1 METLLIRFFPAAPEQ
16 SDRLIEWQILDSNL
30 VPLAQAASG
39 TLEDA
44 AEVAPHRKV
53 ICLLPGEEI
62 LLLNVN
68 IAARSR
74 QQLIKA
80 IPFTLEEDLADD
92 IETLHFAPGARQV
105 DGRQP
110 VAVVSRMRMDA
121 LCSDLSATNILPTAI
136 LPEPLSVPLPP
147 SGWSLLVED
156 TRVVLR
162 HAEHKGLAL
171 EKDNL
176 NVWLNRLFSEVDV
189 KPELIRIYRC
199 DANPDEPL
207 AFELPVDQ
215 QEQHYDTPL
224 KVLSTGLDE
233 KHSINLLQ
241 GDYKSDTGVGKLLRP
256 WRFAAVLLGIWLGL
270 QITSATVEFW
280 RMLHEYDGLQVRIEK
295 LFRDTFPEV
304 KRIVNP
310 RVQMEQRLNALIGA
324 QQDTGDTGFL
334 ALLNAGGQA
343 IKAFQGIQIDTFNY
357 RQGKLV
363 VSLQANDFQS
373 LERVKQRLQKD
384 GFIADI
390 ESADTSGKRVE
401 ARLRI
406 ERRVG

>member
-1 METLLIRFFPAAPEQ
+1 METLLIRFFPVAPEQ
-16 SDRLIEWQILDSNL
+16 SDRLIEWQILDSNQ
-30 VPLAQAASG
+30 VPVAQAASG
-39 TLEDA
+39 TLDEA
-44 AEVAPHRKV
+44 TELAPHRKV
-53 ICLLPGEEI
+53 ICLVPGEEI

-80 IPFTLEEDLADD
+80 IPFTLEENLADD
-92 IETLHFAPGARQV
+92 IETLHFAPGVRQV
-105 DGRQP
+105 DGRHP
-110 VAVVSRMRMDA
+110 VAVVSRTLMDA
-121 LCSDLSATNILPTAI
+121 LCSDLSAANILSTAI
-136 LPEPLSVPLPP
+136 IPEPLSIPLTP
-147 SGWSLLVED
+147 SGWSLMVED

-162 HAEHKGLAL
+162 HAEYMGLAL
-171 EKDNL
+171 EKDIL
-176 NVWLNRLFSEVDV
+176 NEWLNRVFSEVDV

-199 DANPDEPL
+199 DATPEQPL
-207 AFELPVDQ
+207 AFELPVEQ
-215 QEQHYDTPL
+215 QEHYETPL

-241 GDYKSDTGVGKLLRP
+241 GDYKTDTGVGKLLRP

-270 QITSATVEFW
+270 QITSASVEFW
-280 RMLHEYDGLQVRIEK
+280 RMSHEHDALQARIEK
-295 LFRDTFPEV
+295 LLLDTFPDV

-310 RVQMEQRLNALIGA
+310 RVQMEQRLNTLIGA

-343 IKAFQGIQIDTFNY
+343 IKTFQGIQIDTFNY

-363 VSLQANDFQS
+363 ISLKANDFQS
-373 LERVKQRLQKD
+373 LEKVKQRLQKD

-406 ERRVG
+406 ERRTG

>member
-1 METLLIRFFPAAPEQ
+1 METLLIRFFPGAPEQ

-30 VPLAQAASG
+30 VPVAQAASG
-39 TLEDA
+39 TLDEA
-44 AEVAPHRKV
+44 TELAPHRKV
-53 ICLLPGEEI
+53 ICLVPGEEI

-68 IAARSR
+68 IATRSR

-92 IETLHFAPGARQV
+92 IETLHFAPGARQA
-105 DGRQP
+105 DGKHP
-110 VAVVSRMRMDA
+110 VAIVSRALMDA
-121 LCSDLSATNILPTAI
+121 LCSDLSAANILPAAI
-136 LPEPLSVPLPP
+136 IPEPLSLPLPP

-162 HAEHKGLAL
+162 HAEYKGLAL

-176 NVWLNRLFSEVDV
+176 NEWLNRVFSELDV

-199 DANPDEPL
+199 DTNPEKPL
-207 AFELPVDQ
+207 VFELPVEQ
-215 QEQHYDTPL
+215 QEYYETPL

-241 GDYKSDTGVGKLLRP
+241 GDYKTDTGIGKLLRP

-270 QITSATVEFW
+270 QLSSASVEFW
-280 RMLHEYDGLQVRIEK
+280 RMLHEHDALQARIEK

-310 RVQMEQRLNALIGA
+310 RVQMEQRLKALLGA
-324 QQDTGDTGFL
+324 QQDTGNTGFL
-334 ALLNAGGQA
+334 ALLNASGQA
-343 IKAFQGIQIDTFNY
+343 IKTFQGIRIDTFNY

-363 VSLQANDFQS
+363 ISLQANDFQS
-373 LERVKQRLQKD
+373 LEKVKQRLQKD
-384 GFIADI
+384 GFIVDI

-406 ERRVG
+406 ERRAG

>member
-1 METLLIRFFPAAPEQ
+1 METLLIRCLPAAPEQ

-30 VPLAQAASG
+30 IPVAQADSG
-39 TLEDA
+39 TFDDA
-44 AEVAPHRKV
+44 AELAPHRKV
-53 ICLLPGEEI
+53 ICLVPGEEI
-62 LLLNVN
+62 LLLDVN

-80 IPFTLEEDLADD
+80 VPFTLEEDLADD
-92 IETLHFAPGARQV
+92 IETLHFAPGAKQADDRY
-105 DGRQP
+105 P
-110 VAVVSRMRMDA
+110 VAVVSRMLMNA
-121 LCSDLSATNILPTAI
+121 LCADLSAANILPTAI
-136 LPEPLSVPLPP
+136 IPEPLSVPLTQP
-147 SGWSLLVED
+147 GWSLLVED

-162 HAEHKGLAL
+162 YAAYKGLAL

-176 NVWLNRLFSEVDV
+176 NELLNRVFSEVDV

-199 DANPDEPL
+199 DTNPEEPL
-207 AFELPVDQ
+207 VFDLPAEQ
-215 QEQHYDTPL
+215 QEHYEAPL

-241 GDYKSDTGVGKLLRP
+241 GDYKTDTGVGKLLRP
-256 WRFAAVLLGIWLGL
+256 WRFAAVLLSIWLGL
-270 QITSATVEFW
+270 QIVSASVEFW
-280 RMLHEYDGLQVRIEK
+280 RMSYEHDALQARIEN
-295 LFRDTFPEV
+295 LFRDTFPDV

-310 RVQMEQRLNALIGA
+310 RVQMEQRLNTLIGA

-363 VSLQANDFQS
+363 ISLQANDFQS
-373 LERVKQRLQKD
+373 LEKVKQRLQKD

-406 ERRVG
+406 ERRAG

>member
-30 VPLAQAASG
+30 VSVAQAASG
-39 TLEDA
+39 TLNEA
-44 AEVAPHRKV
+44 AELTPRRKV
-53 ICLLPGEEI
+53 ICLIPGEEI

-80 IPFTLEEDLADD
+80 IPFTLEEDLADG
-92 IETLHFAPGARQV
+92 IETLHFATGARQV
-105 DGRQP
+105 DGRHP
-110 VAVVSRMRMDA
+110 VAVVSRPLMDA
-121 LCSDLSATNILPTAI
+121 LCSDLSAANILPTAI
-136 LPEPLSVPLPP
+136 IPEPLCVPLPP

-162 HAEHKGLAL
+162 HGEYKGLVL

-176 NVWLNRLFSEVDV
+176 KEWLNRVFSEVDV
-189 KPELIRIYRC
+189 KPELIRVYRC
-199 DANPDEPL
+199 DANPEKPL
-207 AFELPVDQ
+207 DFELPVDQ
-215 QEQHYDTPL
+215 QEHYDAPL

-241 GDYKSDTGVGKLLRP
+241 GDYKSDTGVGKWLRP
-256 WRFAAVLLGIWLGL
+256 WRFAAVLLGIWLGV

-280 RMLHEYDGLQVRIEK
+280 RMSHENDALQARMEK
-295 LFRDTFPEV
+295 LYRDTFPEA

-310 RVQMEQRLNALIGA
+310 RVQMEQRLNALIAA
-324 QQDTGDTGFL
+324 QQNTGDTGFL

-343 IKAFQGIQIDTFNY
+343 IKTFQGIEIDTFNY

-363 VSLQANDFQS
+363 ISLQASDFQS
-373 LERVKQRLQKD
+373 LEKVKQRLQKD
-384 GFIADI
+384 GFIVDI

-406 ERRVG
+406 ERRAG